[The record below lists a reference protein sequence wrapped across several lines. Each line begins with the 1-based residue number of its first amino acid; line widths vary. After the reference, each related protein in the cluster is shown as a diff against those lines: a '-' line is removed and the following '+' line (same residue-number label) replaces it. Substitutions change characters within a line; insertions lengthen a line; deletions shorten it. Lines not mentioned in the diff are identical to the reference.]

1 MQHVCLE
8 GKAGEGWLLIFNI
21 TSLSGDRG
29 VARHCG
35 CRPRSPSVR
44 KIAQSRATAVS
55 RTFVMRKHI
64 QIILLHITRP
74 MTATCGPL
82 AQNCATHLETASTE
96 RAVVA
101 FIEICA

>member
-1 MQHVCLE
+1 
-8 GKAGEGWLLIFNI
+8 
-21 TSLSGDRG
+21 
-29 VARHCG
+29 
-35 CRPRSPSVR
+35 
-44 KIAQSRATAVS
+44 
-55 RTFVMRKHI
+55 MRKHI